1 MVIYVIVYIYIYIC
15 VYIYLCMRIYIYVYI
30 LPIAFNTVYDGV
42 SEFLRNQLLNA
53 RTVEISKDRQRLL
66 FWFTAASGPN
76 LTGGN
81 KTIKQQG
88 TPDWVSQGEL
98 PLPVLPC
105 VLAVSVTPSIIG
117 LPPGLRFGDTTRC
130 LLSCFIFYFCVHALP
145 KLYNGSGV
153 AKQASRTAR
162 TARRGL
168 RLLRRKS
175 DLWAALFVG
184 STTFSFT
191 APF

>member
-1 MVIYVIVYIYIYIC
+1 MRVYIYM
-15 VYIYLCMRIYIYVYI
+15 YIYSELR
-30 LPIAFNTVYDGV
+30 PIAFNTVYDGV

-105 VLAVSVTPSIIG
+105 VLAVSVTPSIIR
-117 LPPGLRFGDTTRC
+117 LPHSGSVT
-130 LLSCFIFYFCVHALP
+130 LSVACF
-145 KLYNGSGV
+145 
-153 AKQASRTAR
+153 R
-162 TARRGL
+162 
-168 RLLRRKS
+168 
-175 DLWAALFVG
+175 ALFFIPAYMPCLNYTMAQG
-184 STTFSFT
+184 SKASFKDCKDGKT
-191 APF
+191 WA